1 MVAETDRRKDRG
13 AARSVWRKADEEGN
27 FAAVIVLIFSTPIS
41 KFDHGS
47 LRGHHADLV

>member
-1 MVAETDRRKDRG
+1 MLYVSRYA
-13 AARSVWRKADEEGN
+13 N